1 MIFKFLSKT
10 RLKLILNR
18 LVFFPMF
25 VIVIVLPSIV
35 FAERILVLDFELND
49 LTLYPNVEQEL
60 TRVSMLRPLLA
71 DELEVRFDHTAPQPP
86 ASAAVEAAQGQG
98 YVFDRPDVA
107 ARLGREVDAD
117 WVVSGRLHKASHLFV
132 YLKAQLID
140 VHSGKMVYDF
150 VVELK
155 GWGEKLTRKGTEALA
170 MQIQDAIEELPAHS
184 N

>member
-1 MIFKFLSKT
+1 MIFKYYLEV
-10 RLKLILNR
+10 RLKSLLKS
-18 LVFFPMF
+18 MCC
-25 VIVIVLPSIV
+25 VLLTIGAIV
-35 FAERILVLDFELND
+35 FPTMASAERILVLDFELND
-49 LTLYPNVEQEL
+49 LTLYPNVEQEM
-60 TRVSMLRPLLA
+60 TRVAMLRPLLA
-71 DELEVRFDHTAPQPP
+71 DELEVRFDHVTPALP
-86 ASAAVEAAQGQG
+86 ASATTEAAKGKG
-98 YVFDRPDVA
+98 YIFDRPEVA

-155 GWGEKLTRKGTEALA
+155 GWGEKLTRKGTETLSI
-170 MQIQDAIEELPAHS
+170 QIQDAIEELPAHS